1 MADAMQVANILC
13 GNMLDR
19 YLEIAF
25 DSVFITL
32 RTELK
37 NAIVKGIKSDIE
49 RAAGALRARWELLKA
64 RASEGYP
71 CEEAKRLG
79 NHSKKAG
86 DLGTLYVQRRDEL
99 EGQKKMFDEIKVVT
113 DNGNEQ
119 CGRNT
124 SRLSIMPKLH
134 AIEQTSRRWRET
146 LIPAQV
152 AS

>member
-1 MADAMQVANILC
+1 MIPTQAMLSFFMAAGDKDTRRLLIYIMAHCFFGACAMQVANILC

-71 CEEAKRLG
+71 CEEAKVTPFSRTLFP
-79 NHSKKAG
+79 
-86 DLGTLYVQRRDEL
+86 DLYTCTLR
-99 EGQKKMFDEIKVVT
+99 M
-113 DNGNEQ
+113 
-119 CGRNT
+119 
-124 SRLSIMPKLH
+124 S
-134 AIEQTSRRWRET
+134 
-146 LIPAQV
+146 
-152 AS
+152 